1 MRVRHAIVTVLAA
14 AVVTLAAPATS
25 TAAEITVFCS
35 TPLRHVMAAL
45 IPEFERA
52 TNHRVLITYGAS
64 PELREKIESGAPFD
78 LVVLTPGFLDGLIK
92 EGKVIPGSRT
102 PIARVGVAIAIRA
115 GAPKPDIRTT
125 EALKQTLLRAKSISY
140 GIEGA
145 SGAYFAALIQKL
157 GIADALKPKFQLKT
171 SGEAVAQAVANGEA
185 ELGVAP
191 ATEIIPVKG
200 AEVLGTFPAEI
211 QDYVVLIGGVGNSAR
226 NPAPAKELLTYV
238 TAPAAD
244 AVVRQ
249 TGMER
254 N

>member
-1 MRVRHAIVTVLAA
+1 
-14 AVVTLAAPATS
+14 
-25 TAAEITVFCS
+25 
-35 TPLRHVMAAL
+35 
-45 IPEFERA
+45 
-52 TNHRVLITYGAS
+52 
-64 PELREKIESGAPFD
+64 
-78 LVVLTPGFLDGLIK
+78 
-92 EGKVIPGSRT
+92 VIPGSRT

-171 SGEAVAQAVANGEA
+171 SGEAVAQAVATGQA

-211 QDYVVLIGGVGNSAR
+211 QDYVVLIGGIGNSAR

-244 AVVRQ
+244 AVVKK

>member
-1 MRVRHAIVTVLAA
+1 MRVRRAVVKVLAA
-14 AVVTLAAPATS
+14 AIVTLAAPATS
-25 TAAEITVFCS
+25 IAADITVLCS

-45 IPEFERA
+45 IPQFERA

-64 PELREKIESGAPFD
+64 PELKQKIESEAQFD
-78 LVVLTPGFLDGLIK
+78 LVVLTPGFLDGLIE
-92 EGKVIPGSRT
+92 EGKVIPASRT

-125 EALKQTLLRAKSISY
+125 EAVKQTLLKAKSISY
-140 GIEGA
+140 GVEGA

-157 GIADALKPKFQLKT
+157 GIAEALKPKFQLKT

-211 QDYVVLIGGVGNSAR
+211 QDYVGLIGGIASSAR
-226 NPAPAKELLTYV
+226 NPGPAKALLTYI

-244 AVVRQ
+244 AIVKK